1 MIARENPFRTER
13 VLAVRY
19 RPPAG
24 GLAALAKRFEA
35 MGRRGALVG
44 PEGSGKTTLLE
55 DLVPAIAARGHPAR
69 WVDLDDEPG
78 LLDARS
84 CRAFFASLAPGTVV
98 FVDSVEK
105 LGRWRWRAFERE
117 SRRAGGLLVTTHAPG
132 FLPTL
137 LECRTTPALLEDLVR
152 ELVGD
157 EAGQLPLTQLY
168 GLHRGNLRLALRA
181 LYDVYAARA

>member
-1 MIARENPFRTER
+1 
-13 VLAVRY
+13 
-19 RPPAG
+19 
-24 GLAALAKRFEA
+24 
-35 MGRRGALVG
+35 
-44 PEGSGKTTLLE
+44 
-55 DLVPAIAARGHPAR
+55 
-69 WVDLDDEPG
+69 
-78 LLDARS
+78 
-84 CRAFFASLAPGTVV
+84 V